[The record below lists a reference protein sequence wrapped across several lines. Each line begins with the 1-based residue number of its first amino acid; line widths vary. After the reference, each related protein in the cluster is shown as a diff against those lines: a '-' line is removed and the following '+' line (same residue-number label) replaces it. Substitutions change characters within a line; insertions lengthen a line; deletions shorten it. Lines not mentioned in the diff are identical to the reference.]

1 MGSVTIGVTTPD
13 EVSERFVRAWETGEP
28 QGAHIG
34 FLTVDDLWKTL
45 TLKRWE
51 VLKVMTGA
59 GPLAIREVA
68 RRVGRDVKAVHGD
81 VHLLVNAGLLEKTVD
96 GQVIFPFDEVHVDF
110 VLKAA

>member
-68 RRVGRDVKAVHGD
+68 RRVGRDLKAVHGD
-81 VHLLVNAGLLEKTVD
+81 VHLLVNAGLLEKTAD

>member
-13 EVSERFVRAWETGEP
+13 EASERFMRAWETGEP

-34 FLTVDDLWKTL
+34 FLTGDDVWKTL

-51 VLKVMTGA
+51 VLRVMTGA
-59 GPLAIREVA
+59 GPLTIREGA
-68 RRVGRDVKAVHGD
+68 RRVGRDLKVVHGD
-81 VHLLVNAGLLEKTVD
+81 VHLLINAGLLEKTAD
-96 GQVIFPFDEVHVDF
+96 GQVLFPFDEVHVDF

>member
-1 MGSVTIGVTTPD
+1 MS
-13 EVSERFVRAWETGEP
+13 
-28 QGAHIG
+28 
-34 FLTVDDLWKTL
+34 VDDLWKTL

-81 VHLLVNAGLLEKTVD
+81 VHLLVNAGLLEKTAD
-96 GQVIFPFDEVHVDF
+96 GQVICPFDEVHVDF